1 MACTINN
8 FSKVKL
14 GYSVVFS
21 DALNPG
27 MSLRNVS
34 KILIWGELAFIVI
47 VRFFFM
53 SSVLQNKTK
62 KKMYFSGTSTI
73 SF

>member
-21 DALNPG
+21 DSLNPG
-27 MSLRNVS
+27 TSLRNVS
-34 KILIWGELAFIVI
+34 KILMWGELAFIVM
-47 VRFFFM
+47 VRFFFEF
-53 SSVLQNKTK
+53 SFAKFK